1 MMSQHVNQYGQ
12 PVGQSMPDWQPRP
25 LPQREVLQGQVC
37 RLEPFSVAS
46 HAEALWQAWSL
57 AEDGRDWTY
66 LSDGPFNDEAAWLTH
81 AATMEA
87 SQDPLHFSVIDVE
100 TGKAVGTLSLMR
112 VDAQNGVMEVGYV
125 TFSRLLKQTRM
136 ATEAHFLLMR
146 YAFEKLG
153 YRRYEWKC
161 DSCNLPSR
169 RAALRLGFR
178 FEGEFRQARVYKG
191 RTRDTSWFSI
201 IDSEWPAVKNGLERW
216 LAEANFTAD
225 GRQREKLE
233 TLRG

>member
-87 SQDPLHFSVIDVE
+87 SQDS
-100 TGKAVGTLSLMR
+100 
-112 VDAQNGVMEVGYV
+112 
-125 TFSRLLKQTRM
+125 
-136 ATEAHFLLMR
+136 
-146 YAFEKLG
+146 
-153 YRRYEWKC
+153 
-161 DSCNLPSR
+161 
-169 RAALRLGFR
+169 
-178 FEGEFRQARVYKG
+178 
-191 RTRDTSWFSI
+191 
-201 IDSEWPAVKNGLERW
+201 
-216 LAEANFTAD
+216 
-225 GRQREKLE
+225 
-233 TLRG
+233 TLR